1 MSVPPPHSAAQAAPT
16 ATLAF
21 QRASQAGET
30 GWSVVSLDELPP
42 AVAAV
47 FVTNDPSPSKRA
59 TKRKPSVKGSGSRPP
74 KAARNGAPSAKSMA
88 AKLIE
93 GVDASKMSPD
103 AKLLMEAVLTALAPA
118 CVRLDV
124 VANEGSELKGE
135 VKTLA
140 RVTDTHGELCQ
151 RVASGVAVINKTIA
165 NNIVDLTSSDDR
177 PAVSKSAATTMQN
190 AIKNDKKMAVSRRHF
205 KQSYKKNMASTN
217 VSAGFFKGSA
227 DTMEFLIECVM
238 ESQKMS
244 EEQAVTYLLAVLPLP
259 NQSKDG
265 APEYR
270 VIRLILRSAN
280 HLTQEIR
287 KVVIPAFL
295 DAVGASVSFK
305 KVKSSGKKCAVS
317 GPVKKKGG
325 TRTADSGRKAAG
337 KASSRAKSVTDGG
350 SAVGAKRAKAHENAD
365 GKAHQAAPIMS
376 RAIALEWLDHLA
388 YAKSDKGWK
397 GIRAGVEALV
407 GFLHATH
414 RIVEPVNI
422 GQERYILC
430 PLVYPVLVAAIVRA
444 HIEQVAGERPL
455 RRSGTG

>member
-1 MSVPPPHSAAQAAPT
+1 MSVPPPPSAAQAAPT

-205 KQSYKKNMASTN
+205 KQS
-217 VSAGFFKGSA
+217 
-227 DTMEFLIECVM
+227 
-238 ESQKMS
+238 
-244 EEQAVTYLLAVLPLP
+244 
-259 NQSKDG
+259 
-265 APEYR
+265 
-270 VIRLILRSAN
+270 
-280 HLTQEIR
+280 
-287 KVVIPAFL
+287 
-295 DAVGASVSFK
+295 
-305 KVKSSGKKCAVS
+305 
-317 GPVKKKGG
+317 
-325 TRTADSGRKAAG
+325 
-337 KASSRAKSVTDGG
+337 
-350 SAVGAKRAKAHENAD
+350 
-365 GKAHQAAPIMS
+365 
-376 RAIALEWLDHLA
+376 
-388 YAKSDKGWK
+388 
-397 GIRAGVEALV
+397 
-407 GFLHATH
+407 
-414 RIVEPVNI
+414 
-422 GQERYILC
+422 
-430 PLVYPVLVAAIVRA
+430 
-444 HIEQVAGERPL
+444 
-455 RRSGTG
+455 